1 MFEIEFY
8 RMYYKKFFNYVC
20 LRKDDEKIFFMEFI
34 KFKIDK
40 FNLMIIF
47 RGKLVG
53 FLVKEICLMFIFGGL
68 LDVEFFLYIDFIE
81 MMFV

>member
-1 MFEIEFY
+1 M
-8 RMYYKKFFNYVC
+8 